1 MKSSILQAILWFFLA
16 FCNTVQINSQTKLPK
31 KETAGSVSGKIT
43 IKDKGAPRIAVVL
56 RPADFGDRWRARYKG
71 ITDQDGNYRI
81 MDVAPGTYHV
91 MPSAPAFVVSG
102 EPRGKTLIITEGETV
117 EGIDFN
123 LTRGGV
129 ITGKVTDA
137 EGRPLIEEQI
147 LLVLA
152 EAGNQISHDQVSLAY
167 TGAAGIIQTDDRGIY
182 RLFGIPQGK
191 YRVAVGQG
199 EDAAG
204 PRRSKYRQ
212 TFYPSVTD
220 LTKATVIE
228 VTEGSEASNVDI
240 TAGRSFP
247 TFAVSGRVVHGGTLQ
262 PISNMRLGIQ
272 SIGNESFTN
281 WGSTSNSQGEFRLE
295 NLTPGKY
302 AVLVPS
308 QPNSNLRAAPV
319 TVDVV
324 DQDVTGLLV
333 KTSEGATL
341 SGSIVLEGTND
352 NSARALL
359 SQARLQTYI
368 SNPEHEGPS
377 TWMQPATINADG
389 SFRIA
394 GLANGRAYLSLIGAN
409 HRPITG
415 LSLVRVERDALVQLD
430 GIEIKNEEHVTGVRL
445 VVRYGTGKIR
455 GVVRIENGELPANA
469 RTVVQI
475 ANPGDEPTRG
485 TWSYRPHAE
494 VDSRGR
500 FLVEGLPAGTYELRA
515 TVFIPNSRNRPATSI
530 RQVEVADA
538 DVTEVTI
545 TVNLEPTPNP

>member
-1 MKSSILQAILWFFLA
+1 M
-16 FCNTVQINSQTKLPK
+16 N
-31 KETAGSVSGKIT
+31 
-43 IKDKGAPRIAVVL
+43 
-56 RPADFGDRWRARYKG
+56 
-71 ITDQDGNYRI
+71 
-81 MDVAPGTYHV
+81 VAPGTYQV

-102 EPRGKTLIITEGETV
+102 EPSGKTLIITEGEIV
-117 EGIDFN
+117 EGIDFA

-137 EGRPLIEEQI
+137 EGRPLIEERI

-152 EAGNQISHDQVSLAY
+152 EAGNQVSQDQASLAY
-167 TGAAGIIQTDDRGIY
+167 TGGAGIIQTDDRGIY

-191 YRVAVGQG
+191 YQVAVGQG
-199 EDAAG
+199 EDAAA
-204 PRRSKYRQ
+204 PRRSKFRQ

-220 LTKATVIE
+220 RTKATVIE
-228 VTEGSEASNVDI
+228 VAEGSETTNVDI
-240 TAGRSFP
+240 MAGHSFP
-247 TFAVSGRVVHGGTLQ
+247 TFAVSGRIVHGETLQ
-262 PISNMRLGIQ
+262 PLPNVRVGVQ
-272 SIGNESFTN
+272 SIGRESFTN
-281 WGSTSNSQGEFRLE
+281 WGSTSNSQGDFKLE

-319 TVDVV
+319 TIDVV

-359 SQARLQTYI
+359 SQARLQIYI
-368 SNPEHEGPS
+368 SNSEHEGPP
-377 TWMQPATINADG
+377 TWVQPATISADG
-389 SFRIA
+389 SFRIV
-394 GLANGRAYLSLIGAN
+394 GLANGRAYLSLINAN
-409 HRPITG
+409 HNSITG
-415 LSLVRVERDALVQLD
+415 LSLVRVERDALIQLD

-469 RTVVQI
+469 RAVVQI
-475 ANPGDEPTRG
+475 ATPGDEPTRG
-485 TWSYRPHAE
+485 SWSYRPHAE

-500 FLVEGLPAGTYELRA
+500 FLVEGLPAGTYEVRA

-530 RQVEVADA
+530 RQAEVADA
-538 DVTEVTI
+538 GVTEVTI